1 MRLPQE
7 GWRITAQF
15 SDSDLVRFK
24 DGGMRARSSG
34 LVTVCIV
41 GVSYCRIFGVNIQ
54 ELQLIILKEAHRLS
68 IQSAWVARTNESR
81 LFRKGHFV
89 AEDESAVGIAFRRCI
104 LYEGLAKLALPMV
117 PFGSGS
123 IPYCSNRALS
133 PN

>member
-15 SDSDLVRFK
+15 SDFDLVRFK
-24 DGGMRARSSG
+24 DGGMRARSLG

-41 GVSYCRIFGVNIQ
+41 GVSYRCIFGAIIQ
-54 ELQLIILKEAHRLS
+54 ELQLIVILKEAHRLS

-89 AEDESAVGIAFRRCI
+89 AEDESAIGCAAV
-104 LYEGLAKLALPMV
+104 EW
-117 PFGSGS
+117 
-123 IPYCSNRALS
+123 
-133 PN
+133 